1 MAIDVTLCNRCLSI
15 VGTRSTIASPTE
27 NSVEAIQ
34 CGIHYDAVLLAL
46 LRLHTWSFARKQ
58 ISGAMISAAQGTP
71 ANPTGVPPIPLF
83 PWLYEYAWP
92 QDCVRMRRVE
102 VPPAQPASDF
112 ATLSWVGGYPPLNQG
127 ATGMFGGGGAHPT
140 PPFVISTDLDSAG
153 NTIKVLLTNQDQA
166 IFVYTADIEDPN
178 MWDPEFTEAF
188 VYTLAARL
196 CGPLTGTK
204 TSPKFTCRKRNR
216 RSFRQDLSM
225 QLSSR
230 QDQSIPPTGSG
241 CGGVRPTS
249 SAGTLWQREF
259 IPSQNRSISQC

>member
-1 MAIDVTLCNRCLSI
+1 MSIDVGICNRALSI

-27 NSVEAIQ
+27 ASTEAVQ
-34 CGIHYDAVLLAL
+34 CSIHYGAVLWAL

-58 ISGAMISAAQGTP
+58 ISAAMISAARGTP
-71 ANPTGVPPIPLF
+71 ENPNGTPPVPLF

-102 VPPAQPASDF
+102 IPPSQPASDF

-127 ATGMFGGGGAHPT
+127 STGMFGGGGAHPT
-140 PPFVISTDLDSAG
+140 PPFVISTDQDSAG

-196 CGPLTGTK
+196 CGPLTGDKNLTK
-204 TSPKFTCRKRNR
+204 IYMQEAQQAILQARLVDATESPARPEHTPDWIRVRGVMGTEEGFW
-216 RSFRQDLSM
+216 DELAA
-225 QLSSR
+225 
-230 QDQSIPPTGSG
+230 P
-241 CGGVRPTS
+241 GGVP
-249 SAGTLWQREF
+249 G
-259 IPSQNRSISQC
+259 PV